1 MSEELLQKIND
12 MSYEELVSFKSVA
25 SVINIIVNLL
35 GMGAILLALNIPN
48 IFMIIGGAFAVY
60 LLSGLSVAMVQTK
73 KYVME
78 RIEKLK
84 DK

>member
-1 MSEELLQKIND
+1 MSKELLEKIDD
-12 MSYEELVSFKSVA
+12 MSYEQLVSFKGIA
-25 SVINIIVNLL
+25 NIINVIVNLL
-35 GMGAILLALNIPN
+35 GMGAILLVLNIPN
-48 IFMIIGGAFAVY
+48 IFMIIGGVFTVY

-84 DK
+84 R

>member
-1 MSEELLQKIND
+1 MNEDLEAKIND

-25 SVINIIVNLL
+25 VVINIIVNLL
-35 GMGAILLALNIPN
+35 GMGAILLVLNIPN
-48 IFMIIGGAFAVY
+48 IFMIVGGAFTVY

-84 DK
+84 R